1 MHQPGSLSNNNSPA
15 PGASLSNN
23 NSPAPGALR
32 LLPRR
37 NPAPG
42 ALRLLPR
49 HNLAPGVL
57 LRSNLIV
64 GVLRIPHSSNKLVV
78 GAALLSS
85 SQPAD
90 GTLKPLVSRRAA
102 GVRQRSHSRRTPGA
116 IPRLTRH
123 QPAKTRGAT
132 RIPGT
137 PPSRHNSLLH
147 LRKMHG
153 ASRKPRQ
160 RQCSKV
166 LLHGGHHLSHNNKHQ
181 QRTVAVQVNRGAS
194 LINLLLRRIP
204 GASLPDNR
212 QPLHHQAGDNLPSNL
227 QDLRVV
233 PISVRLRGSRDQP
246 RDRVSVVAHRVALR
260 HRAVLAPSAAVTTIR
275 RCSARAI
282 R

>member
-1 MHQPGSLSNNNSPA
+1 MHQPGSLSSSNSPA
-15 PGASLSNN
+15 HGASLSNN
-23 NSPAPGALR
+23 SLAPGVLRLLPRHNLAHGALR

-37 NPAPG
+37 N
-42 ALRLLPR
+42 
-49 HNLAPGVL
+49 LAHGVL

-64 GVLRIPHSSNKLVV
+64 GEPRIPHSSNKLVV

-90 GTLKPLVSRRAA
+90 GTLKPLVSRPAA

-123 QPAKTRGAT
+123 QPAQTRGAT

-166 LLHGGHHLSHNNKHQ
+166 LLHGGHNLSHNKHR
-181 QRTVAVQVNRGAS
+181 QRMAAVQVNRGAS
-194 LINLLLRRIP
+194 LINLLPRRIP

-212 QPLHHQAGDNLPSNL
+212 QPLHRQAGGNLPSNL

-233 PISVRLRGSRDQP
+233 PISVRLRGNRDQL
-246 RDRVSVVAHRVALR
+246 RDRVLVAHRVALR
-260 HRAVLAPSAAVTTIR
+260 HRAVLAPSAVTTIR
-275 RCSARAI
+275 RCFARTI